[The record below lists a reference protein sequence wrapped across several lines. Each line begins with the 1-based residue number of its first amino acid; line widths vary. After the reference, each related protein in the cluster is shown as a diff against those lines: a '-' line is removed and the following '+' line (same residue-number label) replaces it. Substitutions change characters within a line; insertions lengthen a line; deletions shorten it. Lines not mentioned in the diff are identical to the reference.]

1 MQTTS
6 CFNEDLKSK
15 FLGAII
21 GTAVGDALGMPVQ
34 GWSCEAIK
42 SVYGEIREMLDG
54 WLPAGHYTDDTEMMI
69 GVAES
74 LIENKGFNG
83 DHLAKTFIKNFNI
96 HRGYG
101 LGPIRVLRWISQG
114 EAWDKAST
122 KLFGSGSYGNGAA
135 MRIAPIGIFYHDNP
149 EELRSIAYKSSQ
161 ITHAHELGK
170 EGAALQAYSIALAVS
185 TTPTQLE
192 TQSFL
197 KKLSDFTRK
206 NTVYTQK
213 IKIIEKLLVEKPD
226 RIKVINELGNG
237 IEAFNS
243 VPTAIYCFLSHPDS
257 FEAAVIYA
265 ISLGGDT
272 DTIGAMTGAIS
283 GAYHGVNSIPERWR
297 QKLEKAN
304 YIEELAEKL
313 WSTYISMRKTANLG
327 NRKRH
332 LWIKSLKAHAQTES

>member
-1 MQTTS
+1 MQTS
-6 CFNEDLKSK
+6 PCFNEDLKSK
-15 FLGAII
+15 FLGALI

-34 GWSCEAIK
+34 GWTLEDIK
-42 SVYGEIREMLDG
+42 LEYSEIREMLDG

-69 GVAES
+69 GIAES

-83 DHLAKTFIKNFNI
+83 DHLAKTFIKNFNAY
-96 HRGYG
+96 RGYG
-101 LGPIRVLRWISQG
+101 FGPPRVLQWISQG

-149 EELRSIAYKSSQ
+149 EELCSIAYKSSQ

-185 TTPTQLE
+185 TAPTQLK

-197 KKLSDFTRK
+197 KKLSAFMKKDI
-206 NTVYTQK
+206 VYTQK
-213 IKIIEKLLVEKPD
+213 VKTIGKLLPEKLDK
-226 RIKVINELGNG
+226 IKVVEELGNG

-243 VPTAIYCFLSHPDS
+243 VPTAIYSFLSHHDS
-257 FEAAVIYA
+257 FEAAVVYA

-283 GAYHGVNSIPERWR
+283 GAYHGIDSIPERWKK
-297 QKLEKAN
+297 KLEKAD
-304 YIEELAEKL
+304 YIKELAEKL
-313 WSTYISMRKTANLG
+313 WSIHASREEGSKIG
-327 NRKRH
+327 KRRREE
-332 LWIKSLKAHAQTES
+332 KENVA